1 MATGWVK
8 DKGLWYYLNESGSMA
23 TGWVKDKGLWY
34 YLNES
39 GSMATGWVKDKGLP
53 APRFPARHDRRAGNL
68 RTAHAPV
75 LPHLT
80 DAADTSGRRLAHGR

>member
-23 TGWVKDKGLWY
+23 TKKKKKKKLWY

-39 GSMATGWVKDKGLP
+39 GSMATGWVKDKGLMNQVQWLLVGLQFLVNGTIP
-53 APRFPARHDRRAGNL
+53 IIQEIY
-68 RTAHAPV
+68 
-75 LPHLT
+75 
-80 DAADTSGRRLAHGR
+80 

>member
-34 YLNES
+34 YLTNQVQ
-39 GSMATGWVKDKGLP
+39 WLLVGLKTK
-53 APRFPARHDRRAGNL
+53 AYGI
-68 RTAHAPV
+68 T
-75 LPHLT
+75 
-80 DAADTSGRRLAHGR
+80 